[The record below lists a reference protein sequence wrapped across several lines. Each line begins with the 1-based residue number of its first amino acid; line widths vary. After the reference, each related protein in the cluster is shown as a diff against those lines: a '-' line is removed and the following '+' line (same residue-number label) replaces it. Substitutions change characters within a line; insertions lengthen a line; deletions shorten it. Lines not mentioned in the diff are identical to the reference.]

1 MLETLVHVV
10 FGLASAILTVYAALE
25 VRMLLGF
32 WRTRKA
38 TADSGGAA
46 YGVGSMADA
55 PTVTVQIPIY
65 NEGMAVLPLLK
76 AVAGFDYPRD
86 RLDIQVLDDSTDATS
101 GIVCAKITRLRAQ
114 GLRISHVRRE
124 SRAGWKAGAL
134 DEGLRVSDAEF
145 VAVFDADF
153 VPPADYLRR
162 ALIDNS
168 AFRNPDVAFVQGR
181 WSYTNWDQNVLT
193 RTQAILL
200 DRHFTIQKPY
210 IKEKDGTTVFNG
222 SGGVLRRAAIDA
234 VGGWSADTLCEDLDL
249 SYRFALNG
257 WTGVYDADLASP
269 SEIPN
274 TLAAFKLQQRRWAK
288 GSAQCMRKLTADI
301 LQSTSLRDRSDDLFV
316 MFGYIIH
323 PVLLIYSLLWPMV
336 VLSSSAPTLLS
347 IGQTAL
353 MFANGVAV
361 AGFAA
366 TAVESRRS
374 FTIASARDVFVA
386 MQLGMSLMVNNTVA
400 FLDGCIRRSG
410 EFQRTPKM
418 QNAAMP
424 RRSFGAHWSVVLELA
439 YTAYMLGAAS
449 ILYRAGYAMPAI
461 PCVALGGVMAFFFL
475 YQFIPPRRRDAPVSL
490 NEPATRLPSPAPA
503 ESA

>member
-1 MLETLVHVV
+1 MLETLLNVV

-25 VRMLLGF
+25 VRMLVGF
-32 WRTRKA
+32 WRTRKVADESDRA
-38 TADSGGAA
+38 TAE
-46 YGVGSMADA
+46 GSIAEA

-76 AVAGFDYPRD
+76 AVASFDYPRD
-86 RLDIQVLDDSTDATS
+86 RMDIQVLDDSTDATS
-101 GIVCAKITRLRAQ
+101 GIVCAKITRLRAE
-114 GLRISHVRRE
+114 GLRISHIRRE

-134 DEGLRVSDAEF
+134 DYGLRISDAEF

-153 VPPADYLRR
+153 VPPSDYLRR
-162 ALIDNS
+162 ALVDNS
-168 AFRNPDVAFVQGR
+168 AFENPEVAFVQGR
-181 WSYTNWDQNVLT
+181 WSYTNWDQSVLT

-222 SGGVLRRAAIDA
+222 SGGVLRRAAIDT
-234 VGGWSADTLCEDLDL
+234 VGGWSSDTLCEDLDL

-257 WTGVYDADLASP
+257 WTGVYDAGLASP
-269 SEIPN
+269 SEIPS

-301 LQSTSLRDRSDDLFV
+301 LQSTLLRDRSDDLFV

-336 VLSSSAPTLLS
+336 VLSSSAPTLLG

-353 MFANGVAV
+353 MFANVVAV

-366 TAVESRRS
+366 TAIESRRS

-418 QNAAMP
+418 RNVATP
-424 RRSFGAHWSVVLELA
+424 RRSFRAHWSVVLELA
-439 YTAYMLGAAS
+439 YTAYMLGAAT
-449 ILYRAGYAMPAI
+449 ILYRAGYTMPAV

-475 YQFIPPRRRDAPVSL
+475 YQFVPPMRRIEPMAPTDA
-490 NEPATRLPSPAPA
+490 ARPSPMPTGNA
-503 ESA
+503 